1 MKTYVYVFLNK
12 KKLLLWTSMNLKIF
26 NRWKNSRPYN
36 DIKSRSNYL
45 RADYQRPNTLMKIC
59 LKSRPKT
66 MDEIR
71 VLELHFSFLKKKKRK
86 KGRKRLTYKIS
97 SSVEKGI
104 VLNVCRRREGASVV
118 LNIHVLWTFLE
129 EKACSSTKVELYN
142 TEVKIREI
150 LKQRL
155 AWSPQT

>member
-45 RADYQRPNTLMKIC
+45 RVDYQRPNTLTKIY